1 MAIALNLEDLNKI
14 RYPVGICE
22 GFDLAEFD
30 KIVLVKLR
38 PLLFCQVSFHSKN
51 NRFVLKGSIETK

>member
-1 MAIALNLEDLNKI
+1 MQHLKSIRPETSFEILPKRIRFMAIALNLEDLNKI

-30 KIVLVKLR
+30 KIILVKIAK
-38 PLLFCQVSFHSKN
+38 S
-51 NRFVLKGSIETK
+51 